1 MPVSGSSRTPWDVAD
16 RRARWPPSSDPAPA
30 ASCEH
35 HRAPQSPVRTSA
47 HPRVRVP
54 GEIIMSKRNS
64 QAAKTAAR
72 ERLRQERE
80 RQAKRDKVRRQVI
93 VAASIVGVLAIA
105 GGISYAVVQGNK
117 PSGWDKAAE
126 AKVVAPANTSGKDG
140 TTVVIGESKSD
151 HVIHLYED
159 PRCPGCAAMEQ
170 SIGETVNKGMED
182 GDYKLS
188 FTVGTFLDGN
198 LGGEGSKNALSA
210 LGAALNVSPEAF
222 VDYKT
227 ALYSTKYHP
236 EESTDEFA
244 KDDYL
249 IKVADSVDALKGNKK
264 FQDAVEKGT
273 YDAWAMRMSKSFD
286 KAEGVESTP
295 TIKIN
300 DKVVETPST
309 PDAWQK
315 ALKDAGVTK

>member
-1 MPVSGSSRTPWDVAD
+1 
-16 RRARWPPSSDPAPA
+16 
-30 ASCEH
+30 
-35 HRAPQSPVRTSA
+35 
-47 HPRVRVP
+47 
-54 GEIIMSKRNS
+54 MSKRNS

-72 ERLRQERE
+72 ERLREERE
-80 RQAKRDKVRRQVI
+80 RQAKRDKVKRQVI

-105 GGISYAVVQGNK
+105 GGISYAFVQNNK

-140 TTVVIGESKSD
+140 TTVVMGKSASD
-151 HVIHLYED
+151 NVVHLYED

-170 SIGETVNKGMED
+170 SIGETVNKGMTD

-188 FTVGTFLDGN
+188 FTIGTFLDGN

-222 VDYKT
+222 VSYKT
-227 ALYSTKYHP
+227 ALYSTEYHP
-236 EESTDEFA
+236 EETTDEFA

-249 IKVADSVDALKGNKK
+249 IKVADTVDALKGNKK

-295 TIKIN
+295 TIKVN
-300 DKVVETPST
+300 DKVIDTPST